1 MENELGIPCYGAL
14 MIMRRGKILDTRD
27 LTRGSRLTQPY
38 RTLLSRAV
46 YPLVSQTLEP

>member
-38 RTLLSRAV
+38 DFGRGVARAV
-46 YPLVSQTLEP
+46 YLLVSQS

>member
-27 LTRGSRLTQPY
+27 LTRGSRLTLWYLQIGPEAE
-38 RTLLSRAV
+38 RIR
-46 YPLVSQTLEP
+46 